1 MYRDLLTI
9 TQLMVLPPFVLSFS
23 HFSGIIVLCSAKSP
37 QSCLTLCDLLDHGPL
52 SSPIHGILQ
61 ARILEWVFPTQGSTH
76 VPYISCIGRWVIT
89 RATWEAHEIKS
100 LWMYTVFFLSKKKKM
115 CSDSYANYLGE
126 LGQVTLA
133 LWTLPSL
140 SIKTNKWKTR

>member
-23 HFSGIIVLCSAKSP
+23 HFLGIIVLCSAKSP

-61 ARILEWVFPTQGSTH
+61 ARILEWVFPTQGPNLKLLH
-76 VPYISCIGRWVIT
+76 WQVDFYHRVT
-89 RATWEAHEIKS
+89 REDP
-100 LWMYTVFFLSKKKKM
+100 L
-115 CSDSYANYLGE
+115 
-126 LGQVTLA
+126 
-133 LWTLPSL
+133 
-140 SIKTNKWKTR
+140 